1 MIRHSKGPWEWQV
14 YSSYN
19 EWQVYSSPYN
29 ECQVYSIPYNECQ
42 VDCTPYNEWQVYS
55 TPYSERQVYSLQSN
69 DQTQQTQGSDR
80 STASTDRVP
89 TGFCF
94 KTRPPSHH
102 SFFQSEAKTEK
113 RSQSVTV
120 RGLTIVQRS
129 WWWAMTMSP
138 SCQTRSVATQPAPE
152 APETSIPAHRPIVNT
167 AFLATSLWFNP
178 FPALI
183 TSHLHGEGFLS
194 CYTAS
199 HLNSECLCMLWR
211 NQVLETGH
219 PA

>member
-1 MIRHSKGPWEWQV
+1 MGVTGVQFLQWVTGVQFSLQWVTGVQHSLQWVTGVLLTIKWSDTANPREWQ
-14 YSSYN
+14 
-19 EWQVYSSPYN
+19 E
-29 ECQVYSIPYNECQ
+29 YSIHG
-42 VDCTPYNEWQVYS
+42 
-55 TPYSERQVYSLQSN
+55 
-69 DQTQQTQGSDR
+69 QGSHR
-80 STASTDRVP
+80 IL
-89 TGFCF
+89 FQN
-94 KTRPPSHH
+94 PP

-178 FPALI
+178 FLALI
-183 TSHLHGEGFLS
+183 TSHFHGEGFLS